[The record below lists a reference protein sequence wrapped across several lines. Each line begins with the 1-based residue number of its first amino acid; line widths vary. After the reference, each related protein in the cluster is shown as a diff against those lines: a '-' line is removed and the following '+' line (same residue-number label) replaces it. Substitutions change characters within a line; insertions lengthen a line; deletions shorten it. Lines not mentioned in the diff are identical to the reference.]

1 MMSAVFQKGLTVL
14 MALLFAS
21 AVGWQS
27 GSLLAVQ
34 PSPSSPPVC
43 QCCNADGSNCATP
56 TCCARPSN
64 SRAPAAPVA
73 PRGASGGERHAIVAG
88 GEPLLAFQGLVIE
101 QLRVRPYPI
110 KAGAIPIFQ
119 RDCSLLI

>member
-1 MMSAVFQKGLTVL
+1 MRAVFQKGLTVL

-34 PSPSSPPVC
+34 ASPSSEPSC

-56 TCCARPSN
+56 TCCAKPSN
-64 SRAPAAPVA
+64 NRAPAAPVA
-73 PRGASGGERHAIVAG
+73 PRCGFGGERQALVAG
-88 GEPLLAFQGLVIE
+88 GEPLLAFQGLSVE
-101 QLRVRPYPI
+101 QVPVRPYSVQ
-110 KAGAIPIFQ
+110 AGAIPIFQ
-119 RDCSLLI
+119 